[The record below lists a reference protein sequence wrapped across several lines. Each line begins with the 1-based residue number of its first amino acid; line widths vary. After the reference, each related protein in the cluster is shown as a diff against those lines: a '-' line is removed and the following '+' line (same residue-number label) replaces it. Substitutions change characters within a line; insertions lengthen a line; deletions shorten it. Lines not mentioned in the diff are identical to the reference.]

1 LRDQVHN
8 HINMFFPKT
17 NVTKSLSSLTMT
29 VFVVISGF
37 GMCEFRFW
45 HFLLHDPNSEF
56 VGNHGSCFDKFEH
69 PGFSLGPT
77 PKRPIVV
84 ALPRDVTVCPPVLI
98 EADDP
103 KNPNLGYPMTSKSCN
118 IVPGRANA
126 QISIKNMGRRND
138 GSIYRKAC

>member
-1 LRDQVHN
+1 MYHQARFKPRDQFATGAVAPWKGEAGSRDQVHN

-17 NVTKSLSSLTMT
+17 NVIKSLSSLTMT

-45 HFLLHDPNSEF
+45 HFLLHDPISEF

-77 PKRPIVV
+77 PKCPIVV

-98 EADDP
+98 QADDP
-103 KNPNLGYPMTSKSCN
+103 KNPNWGT
-118 IVPGRANA
+118 R
-126 QISIKNMGRRND
+126 
-138 GSIYRKAC
+138 